1 MKKIILL
8 IALAVAIL
16 VALSQSKTA
25 ESPIVVEA
33 IEEAPKLTHRQEV
46 WIGAL
51 EWCESQGK
59 TDAVN
64 PEDLDG
70 TPSYGA
76 FQFKPSTFF
85 YYGEKYGVVYF
96 QSTGENTEADE
107 KAMIEQTKNYEHQKK
122 IVEQMVLHR
131 DEIRWDRQFP
141 GCVKKLGWPP
151 KADVLK

>member
-8 IALAVAIL
+8 TAIAVAVM

-25 ESPIVVEA
+25 ESPVIV
-33 IEEAPKLTHRQEV
+33 EEVKPTLTHRQEV
-46 WIGAL
+46 WINAL
-51 EWCESQGK
+51 EWCESRGNK
-59 TDAVN
+59 DAIN

-85 YYGEKYGVVYF
+85 YYGEKYNVVF
-96 QSTGENTEADE
+96 FESTGENDTADQ
-107 KAMIEQTKNYEHQKK
+107 KQMIEQAKNYEHQRK

-131 DEIRWDRQFP
+131 DEIKWTKQFP
-141 GCVKKLGWPP
+141 ACVKKLGLPP
-151 KADVLK
+151 KADVVE